1 MIAASALHYN
11 FHTIPNSEINSWSE
25 SLTSPPRFVVS
36 ELVLLYVPKLFSV
49 GSELKVGEVW
59 LCSRVGEMWLCSRV
73 GEMWLCSREGVLE
86 LSWSSESSSL
96 SSSTGRDSSF
106 GLREGRRGKE
116 RGGEGRGGEGRGG
129 EGRGGEGRGG
139 EGRGGEGGEIS
150 HISCTP

>member
-59 LCSRVGEMWLCSRV
+59 LCSRVGEV
-73 GEMWLCSREGVLE
+73 WLCSREGVLE

-116 RGGEGRGGEGRGG
+116 RRGKERGGEGM
-129 EGRGGEGRGG
+129 GG